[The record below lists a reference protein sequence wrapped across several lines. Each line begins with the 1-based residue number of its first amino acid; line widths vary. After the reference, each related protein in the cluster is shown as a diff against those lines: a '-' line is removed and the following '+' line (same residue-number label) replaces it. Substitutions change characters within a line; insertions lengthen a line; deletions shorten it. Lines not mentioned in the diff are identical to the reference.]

1 MKKYESVIIIN
12 AKLDEKEIKD
22 TIEKYKNMMQEFS
35 GKEPKVDDRIKEK
48 EPEVEELGEKKLAYE
63 IKKHDTGYYAVLKF
77 YSKPEDITEL
87 ERQYRIDDNIMK
99 FIVVRMDEELEYNE
113 SEEEDEE
120 EY

>member
-1 MKKYESVIIIN
+1 MKKYESVVIIDS
-12 AKLDEKEIKD
+12 KLEEKDIKG
-22 TIEKYKNMMQEFS
+22 TISKYKDMLQGFS
-35 GKEPKVDDRIKEK
+35 GKEPEVD
-48 EPEVEELGEKKLAYE
+48 ELGEKKLAYE
-63 IKKHDTGYYAVLKF
+63 IKKHDTGYYAVFKF

-99 FIVVRMDEELEYNE
+99 FMTVRMDEELEYNE

>member
-1 MKKYESVIIIN
+1 MRKYESVVIIDP
-12 AKLDEKEIKD
+12 KLEEKDIKE
-22 TIEKYKNMMQEFS
+22 TISKYKDMVQGFS
-35 GKEPKVDDRIKEK
+35 GK

-63 IKKHDTGYYAVLKF
+63 IKKRDTGYYAVLKF
-77 YSKPEDITEL
+77 YSNQEDITEL

-99 FIVVRMDEELEYNE
+99 FIVVRMDEELEYDE

>member
-1 MKKYESVIIIN
+1 MIKSIDRLGRNY
-12 AKLDEKEIKD
+12 DEILVQWQHITKEIKADIVVLDMSLLD
-22 TIEKYKNMMQEFS
+22 T
-35 GKEPKVDDRIKEK
+35 R
-48 EPEVEELGEKKLAYE
+48 
-63 IKKHDTGYYAVLKF
+63 
-77 YSKPEDITEL
+77 SKPEDITEL

>member
-1 MKKYESVIIIN
+1 MRKYESVIIIN
-12 AKLDEKEIKD
+12 PKLEEDEIKG
-22 TIEKYKNMMQEFS
+22 TISKYTEMAKGFS
-35 GKEPKVDDRIKEK
+35 GKEPD
-48 EPEVEELGEKKLAYE
+48 VEELGEKKLAYE